1 MIHAQLV
8 LALVVLPAVAPQ
20 HVPAATRAS
29 QRALVCRADDA
40 RSNDCSTPRKI
51 GTYDFVPVTDD
62 GALGFYCAYSGRRI
76 VTPTRTVVENVGM
89 FVFELE
95 PRFGR
100 SQVLL
105 FGMGFGDDPHSVHGA
120 AYDMG
125 LVDEIVRGCLG
136 FDPATTTI
144 QFLVPHGHFDHV
156 NAAAPRALAALG
168 YALGEIRYHVG
179 DEALVLANAW
189 TSPSLD
195 LAPHLRTITA
205 SGACGQEIGRYASPL
220 GALWIAHRPGHTSG
234 SIDLVVDVHGDVA
247 RRYVVL
253 GSTPGGAC
261 PQSPS
266 GTVQRVLAHGNV
278 LLDGDGECP

>member
-1 MIHAQLV
+1 MHHV
-8 LALVVLPAVAPQ
+8 LLAVALAILPAAGPQ
-20 HVPAATRAS
+20 HAPAATRAT
-29 QRALVCRADDA
+29 QRSLVCRADDA

-51 GTYDFVPVTDD
+51 GTYDFVPLSSD

-89 FVFELE
+89 FVFELA

-100 SQVLL
+100 SHVLL
-105 FGMGFGDDPHSVHGA
+105 FGMGFGDDAYSVNGA

-125 LVDEIVRGCLG
+125 LVDEIVRGCIG
-136 FDPATTTI
+136 FAPATTTI

-156 NAAAPRALAALG
+156 NDAAPRELAALG
-168 YALGEIRYHVG
+168 YELGEIRYHVG
-179 DEALVLANAW
+179 DQALVLANAW
-189 TSPSLD
+189 TSPALD
-195 LAPHLRTITA
+195 LAPHLRAITA
-205 SGACGQEIGRYASPL
+205 SGSCGQEIGHYASPL
-220 GALWIAHRPGHTSG
+220 GRLWVAHRPGHTHG
-234 SIDLVVDVHGDVA
+234 SVDLVVDAQDDPA
-247 RRYVVL
+247 RRYLVL

-261 PQSPS
+261 PQSPA